1 MLEIG
6 FSSHE
11 RNQTYF
17 EHMVISFYSLEKGI
31 RLWKSELVFFFFWM
45 LIISDLLISSQ
56 FRHQFRRTS
65 DCMVP
70 SENRILPLKSC

>member
-11 RNQTYF
+11 RNQMYF

-31 RLWKSELVFFFFWM
+31 KLYGSL
-45 LIISDLLISSQ
+45 
-56 FRHQFRRTS
+56 
-65 DCMVP
+65 
-70 SENRILPLKSC
+70 N